1 MYFHLFN
8 YYFKNENKYIF
19 IFYGI
24 LFHYAMVKFCQKLSN
39 LSDFERA
46 KVMNFQYVKSC
57 KGFEPPVILN
67 SVVVFFFY
75 ILEFDA
81 RDKFLSVQRKYSFIL
96 HFSMSSVDS
105 IKYSRNVLD
114 NSRERIRRK
123 GGGGSGSNKFTG
135 GVDVLKSW
143 FKITIELCQNCTFP

>member
-1 MYFHLFN
+1 
-8 YYFKNENKYIF
+8 
-19 IFYGI
+19 
-24 LFHYAMVKFCQKLSN
+24 MVKFCQKLSN

-67 SVVVFFFY
+67 SVVVLD

-123 GGGGSGSNKFTG
+123 GGGGCQEVIN
-135 GVDVLKSW
+135 LLE
-143 FKITIELCQNCTFP
+143 ELMF